1 MKELVKVTINEN
13 QEQVVS
19 GRELHKNLEVKTP
32 YTQWFN
38 RMCEYGFDENVD
50 YILVSQKC
58 ETNNPKNPW
67 TEITDYILKLD
78 MAKEIAMIQRT
89 EIGKKIRQ
97 YFIEVEKR
105 FRNPKPMSVAEQIL
119 AQAQLMVD
127 MEKRVE
133 STEKD
138 VKRLEHNIR
147 RNITSNHLT
156 VIAYANMNGISAK
169 SYNSSQVGRKAS
181 KICRDEELSVGKV
194 VYSKYGYINTYP
206 VEVLDRVF
214 RDMNL

>member
-1 MKELVKVTINEN
+1 MKELVKVTTNEN

-19 GRELHKNLEVKTP
+19 GRELHKRLEVKTA
-32 YTQWFN
+32 YKDWFP
-38 RMCEYGFDENVD
+38 RMCEYGFEEGKDFCSFLSE
-50 YILVSQKC
+50 S
-58 ETNNPKNPW
+58 TGGRPS
-67 TEITDYILKLD
+67 TDHILKLD

-97 YFIEVEKR
+97 YFIEVEKK

-147 RNITSNHLT
+147 RNVTNNHLT
-156 VIAYANMNGISAK
+156 VIAYANMNGISSK
-169 SYNSSQVGRKAS
+169 SYNSSRVGRKAP
-181 KICRDEELSVGKV
+181 KICRSEELLVGKV
-194 VYSKYGYINTYP
+194 VDSKYGYINTYP
-206 VEVLDRVF
+206 IEVLDRVF
-214 RDMNL
+214 RELNI